1 MLRPCEYTAYTL
13 GLDGSEITRDETE
26 FLLAML
32 AYQKRFR
39 RRYPTWREVLHV
51 ARCLGYRKVAEP
63 AINGSNPERQRR
75 GESPPPSLTVEVRQ
89 ETGDPPCPFSRAS

>member
-1 MLRPCEYTAYTL
+1 MLRPTEHTAYTL
-13 GLDGSEITRDETE
+13 GLDGSEITSDETE

-51 ARCLGYRKVAEP
+51 ARCLGYRKVADATPADEP
-63 AINGSNPERQRR
+63 QP
-75 GESPPPSLTVEVRQ
+75 PPPSEPVKDIPGE
-89 ETGDPPCPFSRAS
+89 PPCHYLRAS

>member
-1 MLRPCEYTAYTL
+1 MLRPTGFTTYSL
-13 GLDGSEITRDETE
+13 HFNGSEFSPDETE

-51 ARCLGYRKVAEP
+51 ARCLGYRKVAPAVPVDEP
-63 AINGSNPERQRR
+63 TPTEPT
-75 GESPPPSLTVEVRQ
+75 SP
-89 ETGDPPCPFSRAS
+89 GDPSCSSLVC